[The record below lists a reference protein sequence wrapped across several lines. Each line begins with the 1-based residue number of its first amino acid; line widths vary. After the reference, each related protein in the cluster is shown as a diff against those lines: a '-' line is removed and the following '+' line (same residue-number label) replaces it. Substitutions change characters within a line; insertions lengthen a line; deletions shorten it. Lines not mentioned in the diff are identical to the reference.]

1 MYKKS
6 LLLTWKSYVLGMLL
20 VLSPNSYAETDGYV
34 TCPKEMLTSRDL
46 VNFYL
51 SAFGYV
57 QNEILKMELDAKEIM
72 SGFLLYHPD
81 EDRFLSSDD
90 EWKRM
95 NKIFD
100 RFPFYDKCLM
110 NGSGNHNM
118 AVKLYGKKIKYRVNN
133 KIYEDMPVITMDADS
148 GYITYKSLY
157 RNTALRK
164 LQDSMGY
171 DTEKNAISI
180 PGREY
185 KKYYKWFEENGIK

>member
-34 TCPKEMLTSRDL
+34 TCPKEMLTDGHL
-46 VNFYL
+46 ANFYI
-51 SAFGYV
+51 SVFGYV
-57 QNEILKMELDAKEIM
+57 QNEILKMELDAKEIRL
-72 SGFLLYHPD
+72 GFLLYYPD
-81 EDRFLSSDD
+81 EDRFLSSVD

-100 RFPFYDKCLM
+100 RMPFYDKCLM
-110 NGSGNHNM
+110 KGSKKHM
-118 AVKLYGKKIKYRVNN
+118 TMKLYGKKIKYRVNN
-133 KIYEDMPVITMDADS
+133 KIYEDMPVITVDDDS
-148 GYITYKSLY
+148 NYITYKSLY

-180 PGREY
+180 LDREF